1 MDRQTYFEGITA
13 CGENCAGCAK
23 KAAGQC
29 RGCRESDGCCEEWAG
44 TGRCPI
50 HSCVQAHGVLFCG
63 LCGSFPCK
71 ELPRL
76 LNWNPNAAEHLAA
89 LAEQY
94 RQQTE

>member
-1 MDRQTYFEGITA
+1 MNAPFVLPLTHG
-13 CGENCAGCAK
+13 K
-23 KAAGQC
+23 KAALL
-29 RGCRESDGCCEEWAG
+29 
-44 TGRCPI
+44 
-50 HSCVQAHGVLFCG
+50 LFCG

-94 RQQTE
+94 RQQAE